1 MDMVPIQSL
10 PRGVVHLVE
19 DDEQTREATAR
30 FLRAAGHIV
39 QTYGN
44 ASDFLASPH
53 SEGCVLLDLQLP
65 GTSGL
70 QVQQK
75 LASEEE
81 PPPVVFLSAQA
92 DVPDSVQAMK
102 GGAVDFLTK
111 TEDGGVLLNAISRA
125 LACHNEQHARV
136 ARQRELRT
144 RYSRLSPRERE
155 VFAHLISGQLNKQV
169 GFDLGISVQTATIHR
184 RRVLVKMRAD
194 SIVHLARM
202 ATDLGVTPVGSV
214 R

>member
-44 ASDFLASPH
+44 GSEFLASPH

-102 GGAVDFLTK
+102 SGAVDFLTK

-169 GFDLGISVQTATIHR
+169 GFDLGISVQTAKIHR